1 MADKGG
7 SKHVKVLVE
16 IYCISR
22 HVTSLNT
29 GSVSRPEQFTF
40 SREGNSG
47 EFAREVPQ
55 SHLKSGNSPFFSR
68 IQYRFGNHPT
78 DSDIVEY

>member
-1 MADKGG
+1 MADKDE
-7 SKHVKVLVE
+7 SQHVQVLIE

-22 HVTSLNT
+22 HVTNLNS

-40 SREGNSG
+40 SREGNSR

-55 SHLKSGNSPFFSR
+55 SHLKSGNSLFFSR

-78 DSDIVEY
+78 DSDTVEY